1 MLKTSGKA
9 AVIHPTGTGKSFI
22 AFKLCEDNPNK
33 KVCWL
38 SPSEYIFQVQVK
50 NWRNALEKCTFDQK
64 KQHFISD
71 PSALEKENNKILQN
85 ISFFTYA
92 KLMRMTLKE
101 ISKIQPDYI
110 ILDEFHRCGA
120 SGWSVGIERLLEVYK
135 KVKVLGLS
143 ATNIRYLDNQRDMAW
158 ELFDGNIASELTLGE
173 AIARGI
179 LPVPKYVLSIYSY
192 QNQLNHYNARVRQIK
207 NKAVQDKAEQQL
219 EVLRRTLEQA
229 DGLDVI
235 FAKYIIPEERKKNIE
250 EISNNLYTEKE
261 IRKSETKKTEIE
273 KTKTNFVAEN
283 KIEEDLKKQNFIE
296 TTVNQAATDRDFD
309 FYEKAYGKYLVFCA
323 NYDHLNEMKEL
334 ASEWFARVDAQPHI
348 YTVYSEQPEAAQEFQ
363 AFQQDSSS
371 HLKLLYC
378 IDMLN
383 EGIHLEEIDGV
394 ILLRPTVSPT
404 IYKQQIGRALAA
416 GKKKQPIIF
425 DIVMN
430 IENLYS
436 IGAVEEELREAVLS
450 YRAMGKENELVNERF
465 QIVDEIQD
473 CRKLFTQLNETLGA
487 SWDMMY
493 AMAKQY
499 FEQYGTL
506 EIPKRYRTPEG
517 YSLGMWLTTQRKV
530 YAGKVAGNLSK
541 TQMEKLE
548 KIGMKWQGTRELAWE
563 KHYKEAV
570 EYYNEHGH
578 LLVGIQ
584 EIYNKKKEQ
593 DNENKESFIED
604 LTQKDTEKKE
614 FQSCEKTENKDDT
627 KTKFIL
633 KTFSTEQNLEE
644 ETEQEIIAQ
653 EKKRKAE
660 NEKRDASLARWL
672 ARLRLERKR
681 LLQEKT
687 EIQKKKQFNQ
697 KKKSVEIKKEKQN
710 QRISLTPER
719 IAMLNKIGMVWDAP
733 NYLWEQYFAAA
744 EKYDKEYGNLD
755 VPAYY
760 VDADGI
766 RLGRW
771 ITKQRRYYKEKR
783 SFERTKQEECRKEY
797 LTEEQEKRLTEIGM
811 IWEQKHHATWEKS
824 YAAACRYYNEH
835 GNLDMPASYITED
848 GFRLGRWVRRQRETY
863 REEAKKCF
871 LSGISAVRIKK
882 LEQIGMI
889 WETKSSWERRYQLAE
904 TYYKKYGNLQV
915 PADYVVEGVWL
926 GRWVWEQ
933 KARLGIQEKLTRKVT
948 KPLTLLQKEKLSAI
962 GLNWNVSQT
971 EQSWQQQYTE
981 AEKFYQKYGNL
992 SIPKRYV
999 GANGK
1004 NLGVWLSHQREGKR
1018 KGSLAEWQV
1027 AMMERIGMVW
1037 EFDDPWE
1044 TGYKHA
1050 KEYFKEYGNLEVPY
1064 AYSCKDNYRLGKWIS
1079 NQRCA
1084 YKGNARKGLTIQQ
1097 VQKLEALDMV
1107 WSAKQ
1112 GRVKSAK

>member
-1 MLKTSGKA
+1 MSVDLFWHNKTAYQSAVAMLNTTGKA

-22 AFKLCEDNPNK
+22 ALKLCEENPEK
-33 KVCWL
+33 RVCWL
-38 SPSEYIFQVQVK
+38 SPSEYIFQTQIK
-50 NWRNALEKCTFDQK
+50 NWNA
-64 KQHFISD
+64 
-71 PSALEKENNKILQN
+71 ALNIPDFTTKEKEHKIAGQLQENAKRTYRTAVRKNEKEAKKSISSLMLQN
-85 ISFFTYA
+85 ISFSTYA
-92 KLMRMTLKE
+92 KLMRMEESALSE
-101 ISKIQPDYI
+101 IKPDYI

-120 SGWSVGIERLLEVYK
+120 AQWGGGVKRLCGMYPEA
-135 KVKVLGLS
+135 KVLGLS
-143 ATNIRYLDNQRDMAW
+143 ATSVRYLDNQRDMAW
-158 ELFDGNIASELTLGE
+158 ELFEGNIASELTLGE

-179 LPVPKYVLSIYSY
+179 LPMPTYILSVYSY
-192 QNQLNHYNARVRQIK
+192 QKELKRCEAQIQRTKNSAVRE
-207 NKAVQDKAEQQL
+207 KAEQQL
-219 EVLRRTLEQA
+219 EALRRALAQA
-229 DGLDVI
+229 DGLEEI
-235 FAKYIIPEERKKNIE
+235 FAKYMLPTKIEEKQNRKENQEKNIE
-250 EISNNLYTEKE
+250 QT
-261 IRKSETKKTEIE
+261 
-273 KTKTNFVAEN
+273 
-283 KIEEDLKKQNFIE
+283 
-296 TTVNQAATDRDFD
+296 
-309 FYEKAYGKYLVFCA
+309 YGKYLVFCA

-383 EGIHLEEIDGV
+383 EGIHLKDIDGV

-416 GKKKQPIIF
+416 GKKKQPVIF

-436 IGAVEEELREAVLS
+436 IGAVEKELREAVLS
-450 YRAMGKENELVNERF
+450 YRALGREKELVNETF
-465 QIVDEIQD
+465 QIIDEVQD
-473 CRKLFTQLNETLGA
+473 GRTLFAQLNETLGA

-644 ETEQEIIAQ
+644 ETTEQEIIAQ

-660 NEKRDASLARWL
+660 NKKRDASLARWL

-687 EIQKKKQFNQ
+687 ELQKKEE
-697 KKKSVEIKKEKQN
+697 SIEIREQN
-710 QRISLTPER
+710 QNINLGTSLTSER
-719 IAMLNKIGMVWDAP
+719 IALLDEIGMVWDAP
-733 NYLWEQYFAAA
+733 DFIWEQHFAAA
-744 EKYDKEYGNLD
+744 EEYYKKYGSLD
-755 VPAYY
+755 VPTYY
-760 VDADGI
+760 VNADGI
-766 RLGRW
+766 RLGKW
-771 ITKQRRYYKEKR
+771 VAKQRKLY
-783 SFERTKQEECRKEY
+783 
-797 LTEEQEKRLTEIGM
+797 QEKRNFLDTSLNSNDFTKNKALLESELTKERAKNNCCLTKRQKERLTALGM
-811 IWEQKHHATWEKS
+811 NWEGRRNTTWEKS
-824 YAAACRYYNEH
+824 YAAACKYYKEYNDLEV
-835 GNLDMPASYITED
+835 PAAYITAD
-848 GFRLGRWVRRQRETY
+848 GFRLGRWIRQQREKYQKTAVTLQK
-863 REEAKKCF
+863 ENDKKDYF
-871 LSGISAVRIKK
+871 AESGSLNITQKSGTEKEISLKNIKRIQC
-882 LEQIGMI
+882 LEQIGMV
-889 WETKSSWERRYQLAE
+889 WENNSWERRFELARE
-904 TYYKKYGNLQV
+904 YYKKHGNLDM

-926 GRWVWEQ
+926 GRWLREQ
-933 KARLGIQEKLTRKVT
+933 K
-948 KPLTLLQKEKLSAI
+948 
-962 GLNWNVSQT
+962 
-971 EQSWQQQYTE
+971 
-981 AEKFYQKYGNL
+981 
-992 SIPKRYV
+992 
-999 GANGK
+999 
-1004 NLGVWLSHQREGKR
+1004 
-1018 KGSLAEWQV
+1018 
-1027 AMMERIGMVW
+1027 
-1037 EFDDPWE
+1037 
-1044 TGYKHA
+1044 
-1050 KEYFKEYGNLEVPY
+1050 
-1064 AYSCKDNYRLGKWIS
+1064 
-1079 NQRCA
+1079 
-1084 YKGNARKGLTIQQ
+1084 
-1097 VQKLEALDMV
+1097 QKLEETLKKEQKQEIASERKTQNIVQDV
-1107 WSAKQ
+1107 QKNTAKWRQ
-1112 GRVKSAK
+1112 HSELKSKERNSKKEESTLHFGLSNKLQEPENGKENEKIKESTQKENYLKKSPKRKKKKNKKIHKSIDGSPKRKIIFHWA